1 MPINKVT
8 NKLGSEAFWPSTMDI
23 ECDKAARILKSFCSE
38 SVLRDPRD
46 QCYVRMLTGSALEDG
61 FYTTEQ
67 NAAGSTPS
75 APGEKPPASP
85 GPKSK
90 PKVLVKIPQKVI
102 QAAAGLAIFTT
113 FRTGLHFSGAGGS
126 GLLVARLP
134 DGSWSPPSGFL
145 VHTLGAGL
153 MIGLD
158 IYDCVCVL
166 RTPEAVAA
174 FTRPR
179 LSLGGE
185 IGLVAG
191 PVGAGTAVE
200 AALAKS
206 TKPVWSYMKSR
217 GFYAGVQADGTIIIA
232 RPDANA
238 AFYGLK
244 GIKVDDILKGHVPTK
259 GPEGMWPGGARQLTE
274 VLKSAEGR
282 RDVDEGV
289 LKDVSAFGPT
299 PGDLGLGEQ
308 GHEREV
314 HAESPHDAK
323 HV

>member
-1 MPINKVT
+1 
-8 NKLGSEAFWPSTMDI
+8 
-23 ECDKAARILKSFCSE
+23 
-38 SVLRDPRD
+38 
-46 QCYVRMLTGSALEDG
+46 MLTCVSSEDG

-67 NAAGSTPS
+67 DAAATTTD
-75 APGEKPPASP
+75 APGKKPAASP
-85 GPKSK
+85 GPKGK
-90 PKVLVKIPQKVI
+90 PKVLVKIPQTAV
-102 QAAAGLAIFTT
+102 QTAAGLAIFTT

-126 GLLVARLP
+126 GLLVSRLP

-153 MIGLD
+153 MIGVD

-185 IGLVAG
+185 MGLVAG

-200 AALAKS
+200 AAIAKN

-238 AFYGLK
+238 AFYGQK
-244 GIKVDDILKGHVPTK
+244 GIKVEHILKGHVPAE
-259 GPEGMWPGGARQLTE
+259 GPQGMWPGGARQLVE

-282 RDVDEGV
+282 KDVDEGV
-289 LKDVSAFGPT
+289 IRDVGAGPT
-299 PGDLGLGEQ
+299 PGDLGVGEQ
-308 GHEREV
+308 GLEKDV
-314 HAESPHDAK
+314 CGP
-323 HV
+323 